1 MTSVRRRAA
10 CLAGA
15 LILSGCARL
24 PGFAPVADTP
34 RLKPPPAVFQMEA
47 RVSVK
52 AEAESFSG
60 GLSWRRERDLQ
71 TLLLRTP
78 LGQGIAELHGD
89 ASGMVLTDARG
100 QTRAAA
106 DADSLARQALG
117 VDLPVRGLQWWV
129 VGQPR
134 PDAAYRARVD
144 GEGRL
149 SGLVQDGWDI
159 EFGRYRAI
167 DGHSL
172 PGRLI
177 ARRGDDLEVRL
188 VVDLWELR

>member
-1 MTSVRRRAA
+1 MRFARRAA
-10 CLAGA
+10 ALAVA
-15 LILSGCARL
+15 LLLAGCARL
-24 PGFAPVADTP
+24 PGFAPVADKP
-34 RLKPPPAVFQMEA
+34 RLASPPAVFQMEA

-89 ASGMVLTDARG
+89 AAGMVLTDARG
-100 QTRAAA
+100 QTRVAS

-134 PDAAYRARVD
+134 PDAAFRARVD

-149 SGLVQDGWDI
+149 SGLTQDGWDI

-167 DGHSL
+167 DGHEL

-188 VVDLWELR
+188 VVDTWQLR